1 LARCCAEN
9 GFDLIVAADEPEIET
24 AAENFRNFGGKVEAV
39 GTDLSTI
46 EGVEKLYAAAGGKP
60 IDALL
65 ANAGRGVGG
74 AFLDE
79 DFNDVIRVIDTN
91 LTGALYLI
99 QKIGRDMRA
108 RNSGRIL
115 ITGSI
120 AGYTAGAFQAVY
132 HGTKAFI
139 DSFSCALRNELKD
152 PT

>member
-46 EGVEKLYAAAGGKP
+46 EGVEKLYAAVGGKP

-91 LTGALYLI
+91 LTGAPYLI

-132 HGTKAFI
+132 HGTKAFNR
-139 DSFSCALRNELKD
+139 FVLLR
-152 PT
+152 PAQ

>member
-24 AAENFRNFGGKVEAV
+24 AAENFRNFGKVEAV

-46 EGVEKLYAAAGGKP
+46 EGVEKLYAAVGGKP

-132 HGTKAFI
+132 HGTKAFNR
-139 DSFSCALRNELKD
+139 FVLLR
-152 PT
+152 PAQ

>member
-1 LARCCAEN
+1 VLRRKWLRP
-9 GFDLIVAADEPEIET
+9 DRTADEPEIET

-46 EGVEKLYAAAGGKP
+46 EGVEKLYAAVGGKP

-132 HGTKAFI
+132 HGTKAFNR
-139 DSFSCALRNELKD
+139 FVLLR
-152 PT
+152 PAQ

>member
-46 EGVEKLYAAAGGKP
+46 EGVEKLYAAVGGKP

-79 DFNDVIRVIDTN
+79 DFNDVFRVIDTN

-132 HGTKAFI
+132 HGTKAFNR
-139 DSFSCALRNELKD
+139 FVLLR
-152 PT
+152 PAQ

>member
-46 EGVEKLYAAAGGKP
+46 EGVEKLYAAVGGKP

-132 HGTKAFI
+132 HGTKVFNR
-139 DSFSCALRNELKD
+139 FVLLR
-152 PT
+152 PAQ